1 MKRVVTTG
9 QKYKS
14 IKTGLSTAAKYPD
27 RPMREANQIPLRERA
42 EQHAIAHPN
51 DKNTP
56 IEDKSIQ
63 WAKPRQTEREKK
75 LKEFYKTHVYTW
87 VSHDRRAW
95 VAIPQMEEEE

>member
-1 MKRVVTTG
+1 MKKIITTG
-9 QKYKS
+9 QRYKS

-42 EQHAIAHPN
+42 VQHAIAHPN

-63 WAKPRQTEREKK
+63 WAKSRQTKQEKK

-87 VSHDRRAW
+87 VSGTNRAW
-95 VAIPQMEEEE
+95 VSIAKGEEE